1 MTPISQNMFIEKL
14 DDIANENNNRYHR
27 TIEMKPVDAQSNT
40 YIDFVREGIMEDPK
54 FEVGCHVKISK
65 YEIIFAK
72 GYALS
77 WSEEDFVIKEVKNTV
92 PRTYGYKIV
101 GTFCQKEL
109 QKTKKSLKL
118 KR

>member
-14 DDIANENNNRYHR
+14 DDIVNENNNRYHR

-40 YIDFVREGIMEDPK
+40 YIDFVKEGIMEDPK

-65 YEIIFAK
+65 YKIIFAK

-77 WSEEDFVIKEVKNTV
+77 WSEEDFVIKEVKNSV
-92 PRTYGYKIV
+92 PRTYGYKLLERFV
-101 GTFCQKEL
+101 
-109 QKTKKSLKL
+109 KKNC
-118 KR
+118 KRQRRV

>member
-14 DDIANENNNRYHR
+14 DDIVNENNNRYHR

-40 YIDFVREGIMEDPK
+40 YIDFVKEGIMEDPK

-65 YEIIFAK
+65 YKIIFAK

-77 WSEEDFVIKEVKNTV
+77 WSEEDFVIKDVKNLFHGHMDIKLLERFV
-92 PRTYGYKIV
+92 
-101 GTFCQKEL
+101 
-109 QKTKKSLKL
+109 KKNC
-118 KR
+118 KRQRRV